1 MAAYTH
7 VMLTGQNTEH
17 IDTAIADFNFH
28 PIKTVY
34 LLHSP
39 NEKKATGYKTKP
51 TLFKDLAKKC
61 KKRIEGKDNEKRVAG
76 RCKNNC
82 KRSKAKSPCGVR

>member
-61 KKRIEGKDNEKRVAG
+61 KKRIESRT
-76 RCKNNC
+76 
-82 KRSKAKSPCGVR
+82 